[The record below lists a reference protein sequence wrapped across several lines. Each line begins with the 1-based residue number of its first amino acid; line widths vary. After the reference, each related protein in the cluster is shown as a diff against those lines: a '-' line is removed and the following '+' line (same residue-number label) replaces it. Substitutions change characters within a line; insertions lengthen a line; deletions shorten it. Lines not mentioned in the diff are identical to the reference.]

1 MSFYFFGLY
10 DFFFLVSIILI
21 ARFDFARDR
30 KAESENKITENHGI
44 TKNQNSRL
52 GGILLLFFILIS
64 QLNNSEL
71 SYFNLSDNYIYFS
84 IMIFV
89 CILGLVNQ

>member
-21 ARFDFARDR
+21 SRFDFARDR

-44 TKNQNSRL
+44 TKNQKFKIRRDL
-52 GGILLLFFILIS
+52 ITFFYTDITIKQFRVKLL
-64 QLNNSEL
+64 
-71 SYFNLSDNYIYFS
+71 
-84 IMIFV
+84 
-89 CILGLVNQ
+89 